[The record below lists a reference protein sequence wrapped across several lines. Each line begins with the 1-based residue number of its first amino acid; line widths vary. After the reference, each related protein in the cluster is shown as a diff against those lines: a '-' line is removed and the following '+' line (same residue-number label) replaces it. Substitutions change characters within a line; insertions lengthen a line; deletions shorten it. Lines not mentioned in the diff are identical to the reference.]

1 MTASKTLTVAFQMDP
16 IGAIDINADSS
27 FRLAEEAQARG
38 HRLFYYTPDQIS
50 YQEGRVIARGQELTV
65 RREVG
70 NHFTVGGMREQDLSE
85 LDVIWLRQ
93 DPPFDMSYITA
104 THILEHVHPHT
115 LVINNPTN
123 VRNTP
128 EKLFVTHFENVMPP
142 TLITSDEEEI
152 FGFRK
157 EFKDIIVKPLFGNG
171 GAGVFH
177 IKPDDENLSS
187 LIELHK
193 TFYREP
199 LMIQEYVPA
208 VRQGDKRIILID
220 GKPVGAVNR
229 VPAKG
234 EARSNMHVGGKPMK
248 CELTGRDREICEIIG
263 PSLKEKGLLFV
274 GIDVIGNYLTEINV
288 TSPTG
293 IQELSRF
300 EDTNIAS
307 LIWDAIEKKL

>member
-1 MTASKTLTVAFQMDP
+1 MTLKVAFQMDP
-16 IGAIDINADSS
+16 MESIDIAGDSS
-27 FRLAEEAQARG
+27 FALALEAQERG
-38 HRLFYYTPDQIS
+38 HKLFHYEPKNLSLSQLKPVAKL
-50 YQEGRVIARGQELTV
+50 RALTV
-65 RREVG
+65 QNITG
-70 NHFTVGGMREQDLSE
+70 NHFSLGEQRIADLKTDI
-85 LDVIWLRQ
+85 DVILMRQ

-152 FGFRK
+152 FSFRK
-157 EFKDIIVKPLFGNG
+157 EFRDIIVKPLFGNG

>member
-1 MTASKTLTVAFQMDP
+1 MTLKVAFQMDP
-16 IGAIDINADSS
+16 MESIDIAGDSS
-27 FRLAEEAQARG
+27 FALALEAQERG
-38 HRLFYYTPDQIS
+38 HKLFHYEPKNLSLSQLKPVAKLRS
-50 YQEGRVIARGQELTV
+50 LTV
-65 RREVG
+65 QNITG
-70 NHFTVGGMREQDLSE
+70 NHFYLGEQRVADLKTDI
-85 LDVIWLRQ
+85 DVILMRQ

-104 THILEHVHPHT
+104 THILEHVHPNT

-300 EDTNIAS
+300 EDTNIAG

>member
-1 MTASKTLTVAFQMDP
+1 MTLKVAFQMDP
-16 IGAIDINADSS
+16 MDSIDITGDSS
-27 FRLAEEAQARG
+27 FSLALEAQERG
-38 HRLFYYTPDQIS
+38 HKIFHYEPKNLSLLQLKPVAKLRS
-50 YQEGRVIARGQELTV
+50 LTV
-65 RREVG
+65 RNITS
-70 NHFTVGGMREQDLSE
+70 NHFSLGQQKVADLKTDI
-85 LDVIWLRQ
+85 DVILMRQ

-115 LVINNPTN
+115 LVINDPAN

-128 EKLFVTHFENVMPP
+128 EKLFVTHFEDVMPP

-152 FGFRK
+152 FSFRK

-220 GKPVGAVNR
+220 GAPVGAVNR

-248 CELTGRDREICEIIG
+248 CELTSRDREICEIIG

-293 IQELSRF
+293 VQELSRF

>member
-1 MTASKTLTVAFQMDP
+1 MDP
-16 IGAIDINADSS
+16 MESIDIAGDSS
-27 FRLAEEAQARG
+27 FALALEAQERG
-38 HRLFYYTPDQIS
+38 HKLFHYEPKNLSLSQLKPVAKLRS
-50 YQEGRVIARGQELTV
+50 LTV
-65 RREVG
+65 QNITG
-70 NHFTVGGMREQDLSE
+70 NHFSLGEQRIADLKTDI
-85 LDVIWLRQ
+85 DVILMRQ

>member
-1 MTASKTLTVAFQMDP
+1 MTLKVAFQMDP
-16 IGAIDINADSS
+16 MESIDIAGDSS
-27 FRLAEEAQARG
+27 FALALEAQERG
-38 HRLFYYTPDQIS
+38 HKLFHYEPKNLSLSQLKPVAKLQS
-50 YQEGRVIARGQELTV
+50 LTV
-65 RREVG
+65 QNVTG
-70 NHFTVGGMREQDLSE
+70 NHFSLGEQRVADLRTDI
-85 LDVIWLRQ
+85 DVILMRQ

-248 CELTGRDREICEIIG
+248 CELTGRDIEICEIIG

>member
-1 MTASKTLTVAFQMDP
+1 MDP
-16 IGAIDINADSS
+16 MESIDIAGDSS
-27 FRLAEEAQARG
+27 FALALEAQERG
-38 HRLFYYTPDQIS
+38 HKLFHYEPKNLSLSQLKPVAKLRS
-50 YQEGRVIARGQELTV
+50 LTV
-65 RREVG
+65 QNITG
-70 NHFTVGGMREQDLSE
+70 NHFYLGEQRVADLKTDI
-85 LDVIWLRQ
+85 DVILMRQ

-104 THILEHVHPHT
+104 THILEHVHPNT

-152 FGFRK
+152 FSFRK

>member
-1 MTASKTLTVAFQMDP
+1 MTLKVAFQMDP
-16 IGAIDINADSS
+16 MGSIDINGDSS
-27 FRLAEEAQARG
+27 FALALEAQERG
-38 HRLFYYTPDQIS
+38 HKLFHYEPKNLSLSQLKP
-50 YQEGRVIARGQELTV
+50 IAKLRSLTV
-65 RREVG
+65 QNING
-70 NHFTVGGMREQDLSE
+70 DHFYLGEQRVVDLKKDI
-85 LDVIWLRQ
+85 DVILMRQ

-115 LVINNPTN
+115 LVINDPAN

-128 EKLFVTHFENVMPP
+128 EKLFVTHFKNVMPP

-152 FGFRK
+152 FSFRK

-171 GAGVFH
+171 GAGGFH

-187 LIELHK
+187 LVELHK

-220 GKPVGAVNR
+220 GEPVGAVNR

-248 CELTGRDREICEIIG
+248 CDLTGRDREICEIIG

-274 GIDVIGNYLTEINV
+274 GIDVIGDYLTEINV

-300 EDTNIAS
+300 EDTNIANS
-307 LIWDAIEKKL
+307 IWEAIEKKL

>member
-1 MTASKTLTVAFQMDP
+1 MTLKVAFQMDP
-16 IGAIDINADSS
+16 MESIDIAGDSS
-27 FRLAEEAQARG
+27 FALALEAQERG
-38 HRLFYYTPDQIS
+38 HKLFHYEPKNLSLSQLKPVAKLRS
-50 YQEGRVIARGQELTV
+50 LTV
-65 RREVG
+65 QNITG
-70 NHFTVGGMREQDLSE
+70 NHFSLGEQRIADLKTDI
-85 LDVIWLRQ
+85 DVILMRQ

-157 EFKDIIVKPLFGNG
+157 EFRDIIVKPLFGNG

-300 EDTNIAS
+300 ENTNIAS
-307 LIWDAIEKKL
+307 LIWDAIEKQL

>member
-1 MTASKTLTVAFQMDP
+1 MTLKVAFQMDP
-16 IGAIDINADSS
+16 MDSIDITGDSS
-27 FRLAEEAQARG
+27 FALALEAQERG
-38 HRLFYYTPDQIS
+38 HKIFHYEPKNLSLLQLKPVAKLRS
-50 YQEGRVIARGQELTV
+50 LTV
-65 RREVG
+65 RNITA
-70 NHFTVGGMREQDLSE
+70 NHFSLGQQKVADLKTDI
-85 LDVIWLRQ
+85 DVILMRQ

-115 LVINNPTN
+115 LVINDPAN

-128 EKLFVTHFENVMPP
+128 EKLFVTHFEDVMPP

-152 FGFRK
+152 FSFRK

-220 GKPVGAVNR
+220 GAPVGAVNR
-229 VPAKG
+229 VPAQG
-234 EARSNMHVGGKPMK
+234 EARSNMHVGGKPMR
-248 CELTGRDREICEIIG
+248 CELTNRDREICEIIG

-293 IQELSRF
+293 VQELSRF

>member
-1 MTASKTLTVAFQMDP
+1 MTLKVAFQMDP
-16 IGAIDINADSS
+16 MESIDIAGDSS
-27 FRLAEEAQARG
+27 FALALEAQERG
-38 HRLFYYTPDQIS
+38 HKLFHYEPENLSLSQLKPVAKLRS
-50 YQEGRVIARGQELTV
+50 LTV
-65 RREVG
+65 QNITG
-70 NHFTVGGMREQDLSE
+70 NHFSLGEQRIADLKTDI
-85 LDVIWLRQ
+85 DVILMRQ

-157 EFKDIIVKPLFGNG
+157 EFRDIIVKPLFGNG

>member
-1 MTASKTLTVAFQMDP
+1 MTLKVAFQMDP
-16 IGAIDINADSS
+16 MESIDIAGDSS
-27 FRLAEEAQARG
+27 FALALEAQERG
-38 HRLFYYTPDQIS
+38 HKLFHYEPKNLSLSQLKPVAKL
-50 YQEGRVIARGQELTV
+50 RALTV
-65 RREVG
+65 QNITG
-70 NHFTVGGMREQDLSE
+70 NHFSLGEQRTADLKTDI
-85 LDVIWLRQ
+85 DVILMRQ

-199 LMIQEYVPA
+199 LMIQEYIPA

-220 GKPVGAVNR
+220 GRPGGAVNR

-248 CELTGRDREICEIIG
+248 CEITSRDREICEIIG

>member
-1 MTASKTLTVAFQMDP
+1 MTLKVAFQMDP
-16 IGAIDINADSS
+16 MESIDITGDSS
-27 FRLAEEAQARG
+27 FALALEAQERG
-38 HRLFYYTPDQIS
+38 YKLFHYEPKDLSLSQLKPVAKLRS
-50 YQEGRVIARGQELTV
+50 MTV
-65 RREVG
+65 QNITG
-70 NHFTVGGMREQDLSE
+70 NHFSPGERRVADLKTDI
-85 LDVIWLRQ
+85 DVILMRQ

-104 THILEHVHPHT
+104 THILEHVHSHT

>member
-1 MTASKTLTVAFQMDP
+1 MTLKVAFQMDP
-16 IGAIDINADSS
+16 MESIDIAGDSS
-27 FRLAEEAQARG
+27 FALALEAQERG
-38 HRLFYYTPDQIS
+38 HKLFHYEPKNLSLSQLKPVAKLRS
-50 YQEGRVIARGQELTV
+50 LTV
-65 RREVG
+65 QNITG
-70 NHFTVGGMREQDLSE
+70 NHFYLGEQRVADLKTDI
-85 LDVIWLRQ
+85 DVILMRQ

-104 THILEHVHPHT
+104 THILEHVHPNT

-307 LIWDAIEKKL
+307 LIWVAIEKKL

>member
-1 MTASKTLTVAFQMDP
+1 MTLKVAFQMDP
-16 IGAIDINADSS
+16 MGSIDINGDSS
-27 FRLAEEAQARG
+27 FALALEAQERG
-38 HRLFYYTPDQIS
+38 HKLFHYEPKNLSLSQLKP
-50 YQEGRVIARGQELTV
+50 IAKLRSLTV
-65 RREVG
+65 QNITG
-70 NHFTVGGMREQDLSE
+70 DHFYLGEQRVVDLKTDI
-85 LDVIWLRQ
+85 DVILMRQ

-115 LVINNPTN
+115 LVINDPAN

-128 EKLFVTHFENVMPP
+128 EKLFVTHFKNVMPP

-152 FGFRK
+152 FSFRK

-187 LIELHK
+187 LVELHK

-220 GKPVGAVNR
+220 GEPVGAVNR

-248 CELTGRDREICEIIG
+248 CDLTGRDREICEIIG

-274 GIDVIGNYLTEINV
+274 GIDVIGDYLTEINV

-300 EDTNIAS
+300 ENTNIANS
-307 LIWDAIEKKL
+307 IWEAIEKKL

>member
-1 MTASKTLTVAFQMDP
+1 MTLKVAFQMDP
-16 IGAIDINADSS
+16 MESIDIAGDSS
-27 FRLAEEAQARG
+27 FALALEAQERG
-38 HRLFYYTPDQIS
+38 HKLFHYEPKNLSLSQLKPVAKLRS
-50 YQEGRVIARGQELTV
+50 LTV
-65 RREVG
+65 QNITG
-70 NHFTVGGMREQDLSE
+70 NHFYLGEQRVADLKTDI
-85 LDVIWLRQ
+85 DVILMRQ

-152 FGFRK
+152 FSFRK

>member
-1 MTASKTLTVAFQMDP
+1 MTLKVAFQMDP
-16 IGAIDINADSS
+16 MDSIDINGDSS
-27 FRLAEEAQARG
+27 FALALEAQERG
-38 HRLFYYTPDQIS
+38 HKLFHYEPKNLSLSQLKP
-50 YQEGRVIARGQELTV
+50 IAKLRSLTV
-65 RREVG
+65 QNITG
-70 NHFTVGGMREQDLSE
+70 DHFSLGEQRVVDLKTDI
-85 LDVIWLRQ
+85 DVILMRQ

-115 LVINNPTN
+115 LVINDPAN

-152 FGFRK
+152 FSFRR

-187 LIELHK
+187 LVELHK

-220 GKPVGAVNR
+220 GEPVGAVNR
-229 VPAKG
+229 IPAKG

-248 CELTGRDREICEIIG
+248 CDLTGRDREICEIIG

-307 LIWDAIEKKL
+307 FIWEAIEKKL

>member
-1 MTASKTLTVAFQMDP
+1 MTLKVAFQMDP
-16 IGAIDINADSS
+16 MESIDIAGDSS
-27 FRLAEEAQARG
+27 FALALEAQERG
-38 HRLFYYTPDQIS
+38 HKLFHYEPKNLSLSQLKPVAKLRS
-50 YQEGRVIARGQELTV
+50 LTV
-65 RREVG
+65 QNITG
-70 NHFTVGGMREQDLSE
+70 NHFSLDEQRIADLKTDI
-85 LDVIWLRQ
+85 DVILMRQ

>member
-1 MTASKTLTVAFQMDP
+1 MTLKVAFQMDP
-16 IGAIDINADSS
+16 MESIDIAGDSS
-27 FRLAEEAQARG
+27 FALALEAQERG
-38 HRLFYYTPDQIS
+38 HKLFHYEPKNLSLSQLKPVAKLRS
-50 YQEGRVIARGQELTV
+50 LTV
-65 RREVG
+65 QNITG
-70 NHFTVGGMREQDLSE
+70 NHFYLGEQRVADLKTVI
-85 LDVIWLRQ
+85 DVILMRQ

-104 THILEHVHPHT
+104 THILEHVHPNT

>member
-1 MTASKTLTVAFQMDP
+1 MTLKVAFQMDP
-16 IGAIDINADSS
+16 MESIDIAGDSS
-27 FRLAEEAQARG
+27 FALALEAQERG
-38 HRLFYYTPDQIS
+38 HKLFHYEPKNLSLSQLKPVAKLRS
-50 YQEGRVIARGQELTV
+50 LTV
-65 RREVG
+65 QNITG
-70 NHFTVGGMREQDLSE
+70 NHFYLGEQRVADLKTDI
-85 LDVIWLRQ
+85 DVILMRQ

-104 THILEHVHPHT
+104 THILEHVHPNT

-199 LMIQEYVPA
+199 LMIQECVPA

>member
-1 MTASKTLTVAFQMDP
+1 MTLKVAFQMDP
-16 IGAIDINADSS
+16 MESIDIAGDSS
-27 FRLAEEAQARG
+27 FALALEAQERG
-38 HRLFYYTPDQIS
+38 HKLFHYEPKNLSLSQLKPVAKLRS
-50 YQEGRVIARGQELTV
+50 LTV
-65 RREVG
+65 QNITG
-70 NHFTVGGMREQDLSE
+70 NHFSLGEQRIADLKTDI
-85 LDVIWLRQ
+85 DVILMRQ

-115 LVINNPTN
+115 LVINNPAN

-128 EKLFVTHFENVMPP
+128 EKLFVTHFKNVMPP

-157 EFKDIIVKPLFGNG
+157 EFRDIIVKPLFGNG

-274 GIDVIGNYLTEINV
+274 GIDVIGSYLTEINV

>member
-1 MTASKTLTVAFQMDP
+1 MTLKVAFQMDP
-16 IGAIDINADSS
+16 MESIDITGDSS
-27 FRLAEEAQARG
+27 FALALEAQERG
-38 HRLFYYTPDQIS
+38 HKLFHYEPKNLSLSQLRPVAKLRS
-50 YQEGRVIARGQELTV
+50 LTV
-65 RREVG
+65 QNITG
-70 NHFTVGGMREQDLSE
+70 NHFSHGEQRVADLKTDI
-85 LDVIWLRQ
+85 DVILMRQ

>member
-1 MTASKTLTVAFQMDP
+1 MTLKVAFQMDP
-16 IGAIDINADSS
+16 MESIDIAGDSS
-27 FRLAEEAQARG
+27 FALALEAQERG
-38 HRLFYYTPDQIS
+38 HKLFHYEPKNLSLSQLKPVAKLRPLPVQNIT
-50 YQEGRVIARGQELTV
+50 
-65 RREVG
+65 G
-70 NHFTVGGMREQDLSE
+70 NHFSLGEQRIADLKTDI
-85 LDVIWLRQ
+85 DVILMRQ

-220 GKPVGAVNR
+220 GKPIGAVNR

-300 EDTNIAS
+300 EDANIAS

>member
-1 MTASKTLTVAFQMDP
+1 MTLKVAFQMDP
-16 IGAIDINADSS
+16 MESIDIAGDSS
-27 FRLAEEAQARG
+27 FALALEAQERG
-38 HRLFYYTPDQIS
+38 HKLFHYEPKNLSLSQLKPVAKLRS
-50 YQEGRVIARGQELTV
+50 LTV
-65 RREVG
+65 QNITG
-70 NHFTVGGMREQDLSE
+70 NHFSLGEQRIADLKTDI
-85 LDVIWLRQ
+85 DVILMRQ

-274 GIDVIGNYLTEINV
+274 GIDVIGSFLTEINV

>member
-1 MTASKTLTVAFQMDP
+1 MTLKVAFQMDP
-16 IGAIDINADSS
+16 MESIDIAGDSS
-27 FRLAEEAQARG
+27 FALALEAQERG
-38 HRLFYYTPDQIS
+38 HKLFHYEPKNLSLSQLKPVAKLRS
-50 YQEGRVIARGQELTV
+50 LTV
-65 RREVG
+65 QNITG
-70 NHFTVGGMREQDLSE
+70 NHFYLGEQRVADLKTDI
-85 LDVIWLRQ
+85 DVILMRQ

>member
-1 MTASKTLTVAFQMDP
+1 MTLKVAFQMDP
-16 IGAIDINADSS
+16 MESIDIAGDSS
-27 FRLAEEAQARG
+27 FALALEAQERG
-38 HRLFYYTPDQIS
+38 HKLFHYEPKNLSLSQLKPVAKLRS
-50 YQEGRVIARGQELTV
+50 LTV
-65 RREVG
+65 QNITG
-70 NHFTVGGMREQDLSE
+70 NHFSLGEQRIADLKTVIDLI
-85 LDVIWLRQ
+85 LMRQ

>member
-1 MTASKTLTVAFQMDP
+1 MTLKVAFQMDP
-16 IGAIDINADSS
+16 MDSIDITGDSS
-27 FRLAEEAQARG
+27 FALALEAQERG
-38 HRLFYYTPDQIS
+38 HKIFHYEPKNLSLLQLKPVAKLRS
-50 YQEGRVIARGQELTV
+50 LTV
-65 RREVG
+65 RNITS
-70 NHFTVGGMREQDLSE
+70 NHFSLGQQKVADLKTDI
-85 LDVIWLRQ
+85 DVILMRQ

-115 LVINNPTN
+115 LVINDPAN

-128 EKLFVTHFENVMPP
+128 EKLFVTHFEDVMPP

-152 FGFRK
+152 FNFRK

-220 GKPVGAVNR
+220 GAPVGAVNR
-229 VPAKG
+229 VPAQG
-234 EARSNMHVGGKPMK
+234 EARSNMHVGGKPMR
-248 CELTGRDREICEIIG
+248 CELTNRDREICEIIG

-293 IQELSRF
+293 VQELSRF

>member
-1 MTASKTLTVAFQMDP
+1 MKPVAKLRPLTVQN
-16 IGAIDINADSS
+16 I
-27 FRLAEEAQARG
+27 
-38 HRLFYYTPDQIS
+38 T
-50 YQEGRVIARGQELTV
+50 
-65 RREVG
+65 G
-70 NHFTVGGMREQDLSE
+70 NHFSLGEQRTADLKTDI
-85 LDVIWLRQ
+85 DVILMRQ

>member
-1 MTASKTLTVAFQMDP
+1 MTLKVAFQMDP
-16 IGAIDINADSS
+16 MESIDITGDSS
-27 FRLAEEAQARG
+27 FALALEAQERG
-38 HRLFYYTPDQIS
+38 HKLFHYEPKNLSLSQLKP
-50 YQEGRVIARGQELTV
+50 IAKLRFLTV
-65 RREVG
+65 QNITG
-70 NHFTVGGMREQDLSE
+70 NHFSLGEQRIADLKTDI
-85 LDVIWLRQ
+85 DVILMRQ

>member
-1 MTASKTLTVAFQMDP
+1 MTLKVAFQMDP
-16 IGAIDINADSS
+16 MNSIDITGDSS
-27 FRLAEEAQARG
+27 FALALEAQERG
-38 HRLFYYTPDQIS
+38 HKIFHYEPKNLSLLQLKPVAKLRS
-50 YQEGRVIARGQELTV
+50 LTV
-65 RREVG
+65 RNITS
-70 NHFTVGGMREQDLSE
+70 NHFSLGQQKVADLKTDI
-85 LDVIWLRQ
+85 DVILMRQ

-115 LVINNPTN
+115 LVINDPAN

-128 EKLFVTHFENVMPP
+128 EKLFVTHFEDVMPP

-152 FGFRK
+152 FSFRK

-220 GKPVGAVNR
+220 GAPVGAVNR

-248 CELTGRDREICEIIG
+248 CELNSRDREICEIIG

-293 IQELSRF
+293 VQELSRF

>member
-1 MTASKTLTVAFQMDP
+1 MTLKVAFQMDP
-16 IGAIDINADSS
+16 MESIDIAGDSS
-27 FRLAEEAQARG
+27 FALALEAQERG
-38 HRLFYYTPDQIS
+38 HKLFHYEPKNLSLSQLKPVAKLRS
-50 YQEGRVIARGQELTV
+50 LTV
-65 RREVG
+65 QNITG
-70 NHFTVGGMREQDLSE
+70 NHFSLGEQRVADLKTDI
-85 LDVIWLRQ
+85 DVILMRQ

>member
-1 MTASKTLTVAFQMDP
+1 MTLKVAFQMDP
-16 IGAIDINADSS
+16 MESIDIAGDSS
-27 FRLAEEAQARG
+27 FALALEAQERG
-38 HRLFYYTPDQIS
+38 YKLFHYEPKNLSLSQLKPVAKLQS
-50 YQEGRVIARGQELTV
+50 LTV
-65 RREVG
+65 QNVTG
-70 NHFTVGGMREQDLSE
+70 NHFSLGEQRVADLRTDI
-85 LDVIWLRQ
+85 DVILMRQ

-248 CELTGRDREICEIIG
+248 CNLTGRDREICETIG

>member
-1 MTASKTLTVAFQMDP
+1 MTLKVAFQMDP
-16 IGAIDINADSS
+16 MESIDIAGDSS
-27 FRLAEEAQARG
+27 FALALEAQERG
-38 HRLFYYTPDQIS
+38 HKLFHYEPKNLSLSQLKPVAKLRS
-50 YQEGRVIARGQELTV
+50 LTV
-65 RREVG
+65 QNITG
-70 NHFTVGGMREQDLSE
+70 NHFYLGEQRVADLKTDI
-85 LDVIWLRQ
+85 DVILMRQ

-193 TFYREP
+193 TFYKEP

-307 LIWDAIEKKL
+307 LIWNAIEKKL

>member
-1 MTASKTLTVAFQMDP
+1 MTLKVAFQMDP
-16 IGAIDINADSS
+16 MESIDIAGDSS
-27 FRLAEEAQARG
+27 FALALEAQERG
-38 HRLFYYTPDQIS
+38 HKLFHYEPKNLSLSQLKPVAKLRS
-50 YQEGRVIARGQELTV
+50 MTV
-65 RREVG
+65 QNITG
-70 NHFTVGGMREQDLSE
+70 NHFSPGERRVADLKTDI
-85 LDVIWLRQ
+85 DVILMRQ

>member
-1 MTASKTLTVAFQMDP
+1 MTLKVAFQMDP
-16 IGAIDINADSS
+16 MESIDIAGDSS
-27 FRLAEEAQARG
+27 FALALEAQERG
-38 HRLFYYTPDQIS
+38 YKLFHYEPKDLSLSQLKPVAKLRS
-50 YQEGRVIARGQELTV
+50 MTV
-65 RREVG
+65 QNITG
-70 NHFTVGGMREQDLSE
+70 NHFSPGERRVADLKTDI
-85 LDVIWLRQ
+85 DVILMRQ

-248 CELTGRDREICEIIG
+248 CKLTGRDREICEIIG

>member
-1 MTASKTLTVAFQMDP
+1 MDP
-16 IGAIDINADSS
+16 MGSIDINGDSS
-27 FRLAEEAQARG
+27 FALALEAQERG
-38 HRLFYYTPDQIS
+38 HKLFHYEPKNLSLSQLKP
-50 YQEGRVIARGQELTV
+50 IAKLRSLTV
-65 RREVG
+65 QNITG
-70 NHFTVGGMREQDLSE
+70 DHFYLGEQRVVDLKTDI
-85 LDVIWLRQ
+85 DVILMRQ

-115 LVINNPTN
+115 LVINDPAN

-128 EKLFVTHFENVMPP
+128 EKLFVTHFKNVMPP

-152 FGFRK
+152 FSFRK

-187 LIELHK
+187 LVELHK

-220 GKPVGAVNR
+220 GEPVGAVNR

-248 CELTGRDREICEIIG
+248 CDLTGRDREICEIIG

-274 GIDVIGNYLTEINV
+274 GIDVIGDYLTEINV

-300 EDTNIAS
+300 ENTNIANS
-307 LIWDAIEKKL
+307 IWEAIEKKL

>member
-1 MTASKTLTVAFQMDP
+1 MTLKVAFQMDP
-16 IGAIDINADSS
+16 MESIDIAGDSS
-27 FRLAEEAQARG
+27 FALALEAQERG
-38 HRLFYYTPDQIS
+38 HKLFHYEPKNLSLSQLKPVAKLRS
-50 YQEGRVIARGQELTV
+50 LTV
-65 RREVG
+65 QNITG
-70 NHFTVGGMREQDLSE
+70 NHFYLGEQRVADLKTDI
-85 LDVIWLRQ
+85 DVILMRQ

-104 THILEHVHPHT
+104 THILEHVHPNT

-142 TLITSDEEEI
+142 TLISSDEEEI

>member
-1 MTASKTLTVAFQMDP
+1 MNLKVAFQMDP
-16 IGAIDINADSS
+16 MDSIDITGDSS
-27 FRLAEEAQARG
+27 FALALEAQERG
-38 HRLFYYTPDQIS
+38 HKIFHYEPKNLSLLQLKPVAKLRS
-50 YQEGRVIARGQELTV
+50 LTV
-65 RREVG
+65 QNITD
-70 NHFTVGGMREQDLSE
+70 NHFSLGQQRVADLKTDI
-85 LDVIWLRQ
+85 DVILMRQ

-115 LVINNPTN
+115 LVINDPAN

-128 EKLFVTHFENVMPP
+128 EKLFVTHFEDVMPP

-152 FGFRK
+152 FNFRK

-220 GKPVGAVNR
+220 GAPVGAVNR
-229 VPAKG
+229 VPAQG

-248 CELTGRDREICEIIG
+248 CELTSRDREICEIIG

-293 IQELSRF
+293 VQELSRF